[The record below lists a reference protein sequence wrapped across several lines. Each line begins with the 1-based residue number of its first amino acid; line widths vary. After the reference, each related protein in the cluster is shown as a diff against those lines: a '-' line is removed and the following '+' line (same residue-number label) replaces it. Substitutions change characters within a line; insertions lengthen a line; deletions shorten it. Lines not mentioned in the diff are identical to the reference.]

1 MSYSLPGIYGG
12 TREGVILVSMTPPS
26 THTTKPKARNVRSN
40 GHANGN
46 GDRRRDE
53 LADFLRQR
61 RATIQPDDVGL
72 PAGGRRRT
80 PGLRREEVAQL
91 AGVGTTWYTWLEQG
105 RDVRASS
112 EVLCALADAL
122 RLDPAERQ
130 YVFELNGRQ
139 GTEAGLVTRPEVAQP
154 LQRMLHALTNQPA
167 YIIGRRWDVLC
178 WNRASEVV
186 FGDYSRLAGDERNSM
201 YMLFDNPDHRRLLL
215 EWHLLAPLAVGM
227 FRAENAG
234 DAGDPEYD

>member
-105 RDVRASS
+105 RDVHASN
-112 EVLCALADAL
+112 EVLGALADAL
-122 RLDPAERQ
+122 RLDRVERQ
-130 YVFELNGRQ
+130 YLFELSAAQ
-139 GTEAGLVTRPEVAQP
+139 AAEVSMTTQEVAQP
-154 LQRMLHALTNQPA
+154 LRRMLHALTEQPA
-167 YIIGRRWDVLC
+167 YIINRHWDVLY
-178 WNRASEVV
+178 WNKSAEVV
-186 FGDYSRLAGDERNSM
+186 FGDYSKLAGDERNSLC
-201 YMLFDNPDHRRLLL
+201 MLFGNPEHRRLLL
-215 EWHLLAPLAVGM
+215 EW
-227 FRAENAG
+227 
-234 DAGDPEYD
+234 Y